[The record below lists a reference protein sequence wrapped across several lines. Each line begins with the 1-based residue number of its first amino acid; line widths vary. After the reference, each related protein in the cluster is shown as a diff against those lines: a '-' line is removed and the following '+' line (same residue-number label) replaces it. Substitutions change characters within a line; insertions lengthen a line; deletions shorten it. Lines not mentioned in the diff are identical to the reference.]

1 MTDSVID
8 FRKFLGE
15 QFTIYMD
22 DKYGDGDK
30 VSSEKFWAEYDRW
43 LEDNGEALF
52 KQFEEYCQQF
62 IYKGEK

>member
-1 MTDSVID
+1 VID
-8 FRKFLGE
+8 FRKFLAK

-22 DKYGDGDK
+22 DKYGVGDRLPH
-30 VSSEKFWAEYDRW
+30 EKFWAEYDSW
-43 LEDNGEALF
+43 LEDNGEVLA